1 MAHLSWCSR
10 SRIQLLG
17 TSEKWRRASSLQI
30 SQLSVPLTA
39 QLLHLRLA
47 ELKIYPRAS
56 SAEVYFMKLHVH
68 IQMCSD
74 KRYTRVADAGS
85 KRKMM
90 CWGTARPR
98 PGPRLH
104 PLERGGR
111 QPCTG
116 LRVVLPPVRK
126 SPVRRG
132 APLCVVAARTCRK
145 GCGHG
150 DGAGRAR
157 MDGADAPACSADLRR
172 VHDRPRHRLARCLRL
187 RCRCCAS
194 VAGVMS
200 LSGAMRV
207 DALGAVPSVQPQ

>member
-1 MAHLSWCSR
+1 MRKTQSTRVLSHTSWCSR

-17 TSEKWRRASSLQI
+17 TSDKWRRASSLQI

-39 QLLHLRLA
+39 QHLHLRLA

-68 IQMCSD
+68 IQMCSYR
-74 KRYTRVADAGS
+74 RYNRVADAGS

-90 CWGTARPR
+90 CWGRARPR
-98 PGPRLH
+98 PGPRLP
-104 PLERGGR
+104 PLEGGGR

-132 APLCVVAARTCRK
+132 TPLPPLCVCRRAHMQEGLRAR
-145 GCGHG
+145 GW
-150 DGAGRAR
+150 GRACE
-157 MDGADAPACSADLRR
+157 DGWC
-172 VHDRPRHRLARCLRL
+172 
-187 RCRCCAS
+187 
-194 VAGVMS
+194 
-200 LSGAMRV
+200 
-207 DALGAVPSVQPQ
+207 

>member
-1 MAHLSWCSR
+1 MFLFHCLQWPTILGGRYTVTPPSAVGPIYSDLCLFRSWCSR

-17 TSEKWRRASSLQI
+17 TSDKWRRASSLQI
-30 SQLSVPLTA
+30 SQLSVPLMA
-39 QLLHLRLA
+39 QHLHLRLA

-74 KRYTRVADAGS
+74 RRYTRVADAGS

-90 CWGTARPR
+90 CWGRARPR

-157 MDGADAPACSADLRR
+157 MDGADAPAHAASCPLR
-172 VHDRPRHRLARCLRL
+172 A
-187 RCRCCAS
+187 
-194 VAGVMS
+194 
-200 LSGAMRV
+200 
-207 DALGAVPSVQPQ
+207 